1 MCVFIYVC
9 VCVCIYIYIYIYI
22 CVCVCVCVYIYVC
35 VYMCVCVCVYI
46 YMCVCV
52 CVCVCVYVY
61 ISMCVCIYICIYIY
75 IYLYIYIYIYIYI
88 YMFSSPNEVPL
99 FLCYS
104 FFYLCLPNWIFCF
117 SRRYQSGSPYTSTV
131 GSDPLWEE
139 FSPHKGRFLPL
150 RAVTMPHRFHCSQC
164 GSHKRRTMPVYSALL

>member
-1 MCVFIYVC
+1 MCVC
-9 VCVCIYIYIYIYI
+9 VCVCVYVCV
-22 CVCVCVCVYIYVC
+22 CVCVCVCVYIYIY
-35 VYMCVCVCVYI
+35 VYMCIYLCIYLCVNIYMYMYI
-46 YMCVCV
+46 Y
-52 CVCVCVYVY
+52 VYVY
-61 ISMCVCIYICIYIY
+61 ICICMCM
-75 IYLYIYIYIYIYI
+75 
-88 YMFSSPNEVPL
+88 YMCSVHRMKS
-99 FLCYS
+99 LCFYAIRT